1 MNGKANSGHTHDDRY
16 FTESEI
22 TTKLNGKA
30 NSSHT
35 HDDIYYTE
43 SEIDTKFNKLNSDL
57 GNITKI
63 YRTTTDKGANLTR
76 VGNVVFLD
84 QIRIAGGVVANFSYQ
99 NVFIGTIPVGYR
111 PSRKIYSTQLSVT
124 GYTTIGSMRH
134 SIEPSGDT
142 FSISDTSYDHD
153 CEYNVS
159 IAWITEEA
167 YPSN

>member
-1 MNGKANSGHTHDDRY
+1 M
-16 FTESEI
+16 
-22 TTKLNGKA
+22 
-30 NSSHT
+30 
-35 HDDIYYTE
+35 
-43 SEIDTKFNKLNSDL
+43 

-84 QIRIAGGVVANFSYQ
+84 QIRIVGGVLNNFTYQ

-111 PSRKIYSTQLSVT
+111 PSRKIYSTQLSIT
-124 GYTTIGSMRH
+124 GTTAIGSIRH
-134 SIEPSGDT
+134 TIEPSGDT
-142 FSISDTSYDHD
+142 FAISDTLYNPN

-159 IAWITEEA
+159 MTWITEEA